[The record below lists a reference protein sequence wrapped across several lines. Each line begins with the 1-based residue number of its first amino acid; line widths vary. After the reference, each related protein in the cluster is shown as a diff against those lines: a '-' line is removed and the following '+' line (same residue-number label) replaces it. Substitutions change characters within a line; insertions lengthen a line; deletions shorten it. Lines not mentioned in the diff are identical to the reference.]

1 MKISILAL
9 DHTNN
14 CEKYI
19 SSLVQ
24 LLSDNGI
31 DVISVTKANRFLE
44 DDFLIFF
51 KYAGK
56 ISSYVLILNADS
68 RYKELLGAAA
78 SDIYASYNSC
88 EIAFVETD
96 EQGIK
101 LFEDMVLPVLVSK
114 SITHRYK
121 HILRTYGLN
130 AEICKELIKDVS
142 RAKARVTIDYLQ
154 DNALCDIVIG
164 YTDNMS
170 GIEVL
175 NIINNIKERVGNY
188 LYAEGNAT
196 LSQTAFET
204 LLKSNRTI
212 SIAESYT
219 GGNIVSRL
227 IQNPGASKV
236 LAEGLVTYTEKSKMA
251 RLGVEKSVIEK
262 FGVVSSET
270 AYEMAAGLIKAGA
283 DIAMATTG
291 FAGPE
296 GENVGLCYL
305 ALGDKDGIHI
315 FENHFEG
322 NREQIVSQGCDNAF
336 FRLIQYLKG
345 FNS

>member
-9 DHTNN
+9 DHTYN

-31 DVISVTKANRFLE
+31 DISSITKAKRFLE

-51 KYAGK
+51 KYAAK
-56 ISSYVLILNADS
+56 ISSYVLVLNADNQ
-68 RYKELLGAAA
+68 YKELLGAAP
-78 SDIYASYNSC
+78 SDIYTSYNSC
-88 EIAFVETD
+88 EIAFVDTD

-101 LFEDMVLPVLVSK
+101 LFEDMVMPVLVSK

-121 HILRTYGLN
+121 HILRTYGID

-142 RAKARVTIDYLQ
+142 RAKARVTIDYVQ
-154 DNALCDIVIG
+154 DNALCDIIIG

-175 NIINNIKERVGNY
+175 NIINGIKERVNNY

-196 LSQTAFET
+196 LSQAAFEL
-204 LLKSNRTI
+204 LLKSNRNI

-219 GGNIVSRL
+219 GGNIVSKL
-227 IQNPGASKV
+227 ITNPGASKV
-236 LAEGLVTYTEKSKMA
+236 LTEGLVTYTEKSKVS
-251 RLGVEKSVIEK
+251 RLGVEKNIIEK
-262 FGVVSSET
+262 FSAVSSET
-270 AYEMAAGLIKAGA
+270 AYEMATGLIKAGA

-291 FAGPE
+291 YAGPE
-296 GENVGLCYL
+296 GDNVGLCYL

-315 FENHFEG
+315 FENRFEG
-322 NREQIVSQGCDNAF
+322 NREQIISQGCDNAF
-336 FRLIQYLKG
+336 YRLIQYLKG
-345 FNS
+345 FNE